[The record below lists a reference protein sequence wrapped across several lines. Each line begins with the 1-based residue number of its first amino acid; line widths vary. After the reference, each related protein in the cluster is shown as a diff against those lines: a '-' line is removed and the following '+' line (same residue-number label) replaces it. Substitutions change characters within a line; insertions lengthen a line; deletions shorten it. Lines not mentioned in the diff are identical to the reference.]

1 MDVVKSIPS
10 VWDETVVL
18 PVSQIG
24 DLAALARRKGDMWF
38 LAIDNGPV
46 GRTIKVDLSFL
57 GPGSFQSTLI
67 RDQAE
72 ADDVRIEHQTARAVD
87 SLYIKMRSGGG
98 FVGRF
103 TR

>member
-1 MDVVKSIPS
+1 M
-10 VWDETVVL
+10 
-18 PVSQIG
+18 
-24 DLAALARRKGDMWF
+24 ARRKGDTWF
-38 LAIDNGPV
+38 LAINNGPV

-57 GPGSFQSTLI
+57 GQGSFQSTLV

-72 ADDVRIEHQTARAVD
+72 ADDVRIEHQTVRAAD

-103 TR
+103 NR